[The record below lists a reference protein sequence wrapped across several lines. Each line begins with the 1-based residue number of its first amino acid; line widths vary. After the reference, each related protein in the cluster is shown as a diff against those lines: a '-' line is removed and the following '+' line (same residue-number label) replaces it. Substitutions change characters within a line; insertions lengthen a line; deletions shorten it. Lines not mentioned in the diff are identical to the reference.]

1 MIEPSNSVRVTRRV
15 RCSQVTSRP
24 WLSTVLPFELL
35 ERLPENGH
43 LARFLDEAQHAVVG
57 NVRPDEIAAGREP
70 GRTLGPDRAGP
81 VARHPHVAGEELPE
95 ALVQHDEVR
104 ALDLSMDTFC
114 FPPIAVAT
122 VRLRLAPSAR
132 KGKSGAACLM
142 SRKSDGGVRRSAHL
156 NERQGLRRRPASAT
170 LTLMNCSPARGDA
183 SRLIAVLGPTNT
195 GKTHLAVERM
205 LGHAS
210 GMIGLPLRLL
220 AREIYDRVVK
230 ARGAAEVALITGE
243 EKIVPLRPRYFVCTV
258 EAMPLDRK
266 VEFLAVDEIQLCAD
280 PERGHVFTHRLLHAR
295 GSSETMLM
303 GAATVASLIR
313 QLCPEAEIQFRERLS
328 QLTYAGPKK
337 LTRLP
342 RRSAVV
348 AFSADAVYAIAELIR
363 RQRGGAAVVMGSLS
377 PRTRNAQ
384 VNLFQSGEVDF
395 LVATDAIGMG
405 LNMDVDHVAF
415 AGLRKFDG
423 RRLRGLYSQEIAQ
436 IAGRAGR
443 FRKDGAFG
451 VTGDAPDLDPD
462 IVAAVEGHVFPS
474 VMAAEWRNHRL
485 DFQSLQGL
493 MRSLA
498 APPPAPGLR
507 LSAESQDETTLRQLS
522 TDEMIIRRT
531 RDRSNLMRLWEV
543 CQTPDFRKT
552 TQDEHTRL
560 IGTMFE
566 HLTQGDRR
574 LPEDWMQGQFA
585 SLDRTDGDIDALSS
599 RLARVRTLAYVAN
612 RADWLADPQTWQGR
626 ARDLEDRLSDT
637 LHQSLMQRFVDRR
650 TSALLRSLSQ
660 RAGPILGGIDARRG
674 GDGRGPSGRPARRLP
689 FRARAR
695 RDRARESRLARRG
708 RAGRRARGRASAWR
722 AGERGRRGLRA
733 CARRRRQLAGRG
745 GGRNHRRRAVRA
757 AREAD
762 RRVRRR
768 AAARARRAAP
778 RGFRGRRGEPASFR
792 AQASQGGDR
801 GRAAQGAGA
810 RPRLPARR
818 AVRGAGSSRG
828 RRAHQATQPQRAP
841 DPQGARRALRRLQ
854 PLSAVAS
861 RAEGAAARVRLCRT
875 RKPWR
880 GGRTRTRLNPL
891 PRPAPRPQAL
901 ALRGLRAVGQ
911 LAAPIAELERLDA
924 LARAAWPEGA
934 GAIDVTDA
942 LLADLG
948 WRRDDAHHIL
958 RALGFARVREGE
970 GAERALFR
978 RRRAASDEPALKA
991 GPVATPFAAL
1001 AALTKPAER
1010 RTRRR
1015 KRRRAQTAGRAAS

>member
-1 MIEPSNSVRVTRRV
+1 M
-15 RCSQVTSRP
+15 
-24 WLSTVLPFELL
+24 
-35 ERLPENGH
+35 
-43 LARFLDEAQHAVVG
+43 
-57 NVRPDEIAAGREP
+57 
-70 GRTLGPDRAGP
+70 
-81 VARHPHVAGEELPE
+81 
-95 ALVQHDEVR
+95 
-104 ALDLSMDTFC
+104 
-114 FPPIAVAT
+114 
-122 VRLRLAPSAR
+122 
-132 KGKSGAACLM
+132 
-142 SRKSDGGVRRSAHL
+142 
-156 NERQGLRRRPASAT
+156 
-170 LTLMNCSPARGDA
+170 LMNRSPARGDA

-220 AREIYDRVVK
+220 AREVYDRVVK

-243 EKIVPLRPRYFVCTV
+243 EKIVPLRARYFVCTV

-313 QLCPEAEIQFRERLS
+313 HLCPNAEIQFRERLS

-342 RRSAVV
+342 RRSAIV
-348 AFSADAVYAIAELIR
+348 AFSAEAVYAIAELIR

-423 RRLRGLYSQEIAQ
+423 RRVRGLYSQEIAQ

-493 MRSLA
+493 IRSLA
-498 APPPAPGLR
+498 ASPPTSGLR
-507 LSAESQDETTLRQLS
+507 LSAEAQDETTLRQLS
-522 TDEMIIRRT
+522 TDELVMRRT
-531 RDRSNLMRLWEV
+531 RDRSNLMRLWDV
-543 CQTPDFRKT
+543 CQIPDFRKT

-560 IGTMFE
+560 VGTMFE

-574 LPEDWMQGQFA
+574 MPEDWMQGQLA

-612 RADWLADPQTWQGR
+612 RSDWLADPQTWQGR
-626 ARDLEDRLSDT
+626 ARNLEDRLSDT

-650 TSALLRSLSQ
+650 TSALLRSLNQ
-660 RAGPILGGIDARRG
+660 RAGPILSGINDEGQVTVEGHLVGRLAGFHFEPERG
-674 GDGRGPSGRPARRLP
+674 ATALENRALRGAVERVVAPEVARRLG
-689 FRARAR
+689 A
-695 RDRARESRLARRG
+695 LASEGDEAFALGPAGVVNWRG
-708 RAGRRARGRASAWR
+708 EA
-722 AGERGRRGLRA
+722 AGEIV
-733 CARRRRQLAGRG
+733 G
-745 GGRNHRRRAVRA
+745 GDAFAPRVRLIGEFGAEPQRERA
-757 AREAD
+757 ARRLEAFAAAEATRRLSALKHLKEAIEDGRLRGLARGLAYQLVEQCGVLD
-762 RRVRRR
+762 RRGADQRIRLLSRNERRTLKALGVRFG
-768 AAARARRAAP
+768 AFSLYLP
-778 RGFRGRRGEPASFR
+778 SLLEPQAQLLAFAYAELAS
-792 AQASQGGDR
+792 ASWR
-801 GRAAQGAGA
+801 
-810 RPRLPARR
+810 
-818 AVRGAGSSRG
+818 
-828 RRAHQATQPQRAP
+828 P
-841 DPQGARRALRRLQ
+841 DPMG
-854 PLSAVAS
+854 
-861 RAEGAAARVRLCRT
+861 
-875 RKPWR
+875 
-880 GGRTRTRLNPL
+880 LNPL

-911 LAAPIAELERLDA
+911 FAAPIAELERLDA
-924 LARAAWPEGA
+924 LARAAWPEGS

-942 LLADLG
+942 LLADLK

-958 RALGFARVREGE
+958 RALGFARVREDE
-970 GAERALFR
+970 GVGRTVFR
-978 RRRAASDEPALKA
+978 RRSAPDQSAPKA

-1001 AALTKPAER
+1001 AALTKPNAAAAR
-1010 RTRRR
+1010 RGRRAKAWRRR
-1015 KRRRAQTAGRAAS
+1015 VAGRPAP

>member
-1 MIEPSNSVRVTRRV
+1 
-15 RCSQVTSRP
+15 
-24 WLSTVLPFELL
+24 
-35 ERLPENGH
+35 
-43 LARFLDEAQHAVVG
+43 
-57 NVRPDEIAAGREP
+57 
-70 GRTLGPDRAGP
+70 
-81 VARHPHVAGEELPE
+81 
-95 ALVQHDEVR
+95 
-104 ALDLSMDTFC
+104 
-114 FPPIAVAT
+114 
-122 VRLRLAPSAR
+122 
-132 KGKSGAACLM
+132 
-142 SRKSDGGVRRSAHL
+142 
-156 NERQGLRRRPASAT
+156 
-170 LTLMNCSPARGDA
+170 MNRSPARGDA

-243 EKIVPLRPRYFVCTV
+243 EKIIPLRPRYFVCTV

-295 GSSETMLM
+295 GTAETMLM

-313 QLCPEAEIQFRERLS
+313 QLCTDADIQFRERLS

-423 RRLRGLYSQEIAQ
+423 RRLRSLHAHEIAQ

-451 VTGDAPDLDPD
+451 VTGDAPDLDPEV
-462 IVAAVEGHVFPS
+462 VAAVEGHVFPS
-474 VMAAEWRNHRL
+474 VMAAEWRNARL

-498 APPPAPGLR
+498 APAPAPALR
-507 LSAESQDETTLRQLS
+507 LSEESQDETTLRQLS
-522 TDEMIIRRT
+522 TDELVIRRT
-531 RDRSNLMRLWEV
+531 RDRANLVRLWEV

-552 TQDEHTRL
+552 TQDEHARL
-560 IGTMFE
+560 IGAMFE

-574 LPEDWMQGQFA
+574 LPEDWMHGQFA
-585 SLDRTDGDIDALSS
+585 GLDRIDGDIDTLST

-612 RADWLADPQTWQGR
+612 RADWLADPQTWQSR
-626 ARDLEDRLSDT
+626 ARSLEDRLSDT

-650 TSALLRSLSQ
+650 TSALLRSLNE
-660 RAGPILGGIDARRG
+660 RGGPILGGIDPQGAVTVEGHLVGRLAGFHFEPERG
-674 GDGRGPSGRPARRLP
+674 ATALENRALRSAVERVVAPEVARRLG
-689 FRARAR
+689 A
-695 RDRARESRLARRG
+695 LASEDDEAFALQ
-708 RAGRRARGRASAWR
+708 AGGVVAW
-722 AGERGRRGLRA
+722 
-733 CARRRRQLAGRG
+733 
-745 GGRNHRRRAVRA
+745 
-757 AREAD
+757 
-762 RRVRRR
+762 
-768 AAARARRAAP
+768 
-778 RGFRGRRGEPASFR
+778 RGEPAGEI
-792 AQASQGGDR
+792 AGGT
-801 GRAAQGAGA
+801 
-810 RPRLPARR
+810 PF
-818 AVRGAGSSRG
+818 
-828 RRAHQATQPQRAP
+828 AP
-841 DPQGARRALRRLQ
+841 
-854 PLSAVAS
+854 
-861 RAEGAAARVRLCRT
+861 RVRLIGEFGAEPQRERAARRLEAFAAAEASKRLAALKHLKEAVEDGRLRGLARGLAYQLVEQAGALDRRLAESRIRALSRHERRMLKGLGVRFGAFSLYLPSLLT
-875 RKPWR
+875 AEAQLIGAAYAELARPGWR
-880 GGRTRTRLNPL
+880 PGPSALTRLPH
-891 PRPAPRPQAL
+891 PAPPPEAL
-901 ALRGLRAVGQ
+901 SFRGLRAVGG

-924 LARAAWPEGA
+924 LARGALPDSA
-934 GAIDVTDA
+934 GAVDLTPA

-948 WRRDDAHHIL
+948 WELSEAEQVL
-958 RALGFARVREGE
+958 RGLGFARVRKGE
-970 GAERALFR
+970 GSEGCLWR
-978 RRRAASDEPALKA
+978 RRVAPAPTTPA
-991 GPVATPFAAL
+991 GIAVTPFAAL
-1001 AALTKPAER
+1001 ATLAKPNAAAAR
-1010 RTRRR
+1010 RARRAKAR
-1015 KRRRAQTAGRAAS
+1015 RRRAQGGGAS

>member
-1 MIEPSNSVRVTRRV
+1 MNRS
-15 RCSQVTSRP
+15 
-24 WLSTVLPFELL
+24 
-35 ERLPENGH
+35 
-43 LARFLDEAQHAVVG
+43 LAS
-57 NVRPDEIAAGREP
+57 GR
-70 GRTLGPDRAGP
+70 
-81 VARHPHVAGEELPE
+81 
-95 ALVQHDEVR
+95 
-104 ALDLSMDTFC
+104 
-114 FPPIAVAT
+114 
-122 VRLRLAPSAR
+122 
-132 KGKSGAACLM
+132 
-142 SRKSDGGVRRSAHL
+142 
-156 NERQGLRRRPASAT
+156 
-170 LTLMNCSPARGDA
+170 A

-295 GSSETMLM
+295 GSAETMLM
-303 GAATVASLIR
+303 GAATVAALIR
-313 QLCPEAEIQFRERLS
+313 ELCPGVEVQFRERLS
-328 QLTYAGPKK
+328 ELTYAGPKK

-342 RRSAVV
+342 RRSAIV
-348 AFSADAVYAIAELIR
+348 AFSTDAVYAIAELIR

-384 VNLFQSGEVDF
+384 VALFQSGEVDF

-451 VTGDAPDLDPD
+451 VTGDAPELDPD
-462 IVAAVEGHVFPS
+462 VVAAVEGHVFPS
-474 VMAAEWRNHRL
+474 VTAAEWRNHRL

-498 APPPAPGLR
+498 LAPPAPALR
-507 LSAESQDETTLRQLS
+507 LAEESQDETTLRQLS

-552 TQDEHTRL
+552 TQDEHARL
-560 IGTMFE
+560 VGAMFE

-585 SLDRTDGDIDALSS
+585 SLDRTDGEIDALSS

-612 RADWLADPQTWQGR
+612 RADWLADPQTWQGK
-626 ARDLEDRLSDT
+626 ARRLEDRLSDT

-650 TSALLRSLSQ
+650 TSALLRSLNQ
-660 RAGPILGGIDARRG
+660 RAGPILGGIDADGAVTVEGHLVGRLAGFHFEPERG
-674 GDGRGPSGRPARRLP
+674 ETALENRALRGAVERVVAPEVARRLG
-689 FRARAR
+689 A
-695 RDRARESRLARRG
+695 LASEGDEAFALAAGGVVNWRG
-708 RAGRRARGRASAWR
+708 EA
-722 AGERGRRGLRA
+722 AGEIV
-733 CARRRRQLAGRG
+733 G
-745 GGRNHRRRAVRA
+745 GEPFAPRVRLIGEFGAEPQRERA
-757 AREAD
+757 ARRLEAFAAAEAT
-762 RRVRRR
+762 RRLSALKHLKDAIEDGRLKGLARGLAYQLVDEFGALDRR
-768 AAARARRAAP
+768 AADARIRLLSRNERRTLKALGVRFGAFSLYLP
-778 RGFRGRRGEPASFR
+778 SLLEPQAQLLAFAYAELAS
-792 AQASQGGDR
+792 
-801 GRAAQGAGA
+801 
-810 RPRLPARR
+810 PAWR
-818 AVRGAGSSRG
+818 
-828 RRAHQATQPQRAP
+828 P
-841 DPQGARRALRRLQ
+841 DPA
-854 PLSAVAS
+854 
-861 RAEGAAARVRLCRT
+861 T
-875 RKPWR
+875 
-880 GGRTRTRLNPL
+880 LNPL

-901 ALRGLRAVGQ
+901 GLRGLRAVGQ
-911 LAAPIAELERLDA
+911 FAAPIAELERLDA

-934 GAIDVTDA
+934 GGIDVTDA
-942 LLADLG
+942 LLASLG
-948 WRRDDAHHIL
+948 WRREDAHHVL
-958 RALGFARVREGE
+958 RGLGFARVRETE
-970 GAERALFR
+970 GADRALYR
-978 RRRAASDEPALKA
+978 RRRSTADESALKA
-991 GPVATPFAAL
+991 GPLATPFAAL
-1001 AALTKPAER
+1001 AALTKRNSAAQR
-1010 RTRRR
+1010 RARRAKAR
-1015 KRRRAQTAGRAAS
+1015 RRRAAGRAAS